1 MTDVKAD
8 RRGNFYPTKNRPDQQ
23 IDPAVALDDGYLPC
37 HGGGREC
44 GWTNRR
50 SHCAVTLTA

>member
-1 MTDVKAD
+1 MVHEAD
-8 RRGNFYPTKNRPDQQ
+8 RRGNFYPTKNRPDEQ

-44 GWTNRR
+44 GWANRR
-50 SHCAVTLTA
+50 SHCAVTRTA